1 MTTFAKKTLS
11 IQSKTLGTA
20 LVLGSALLSGSVL
33 AHNNSNSINI
43 SSDSCNMAFQ
53 NTVRIQP
60 HTLEIQTQNDQIM
73 RIEQD
78 GSLYINNEAISLNA
92 QEQETVESYAD
103 NLREQLPQVANIA
116 LEGVKIA
123 GIAIDEVGNAFG
135 LNSMDSMS
143 ELMDELSVEIHDQFY
158 QDGTFVMSQNG
169 FDSIDDTFGESF
181 ENKMEEAMQ
190 AAVMDSIGGLLVAL
204 GSELIGSGGDMDE
217 FENRMQNMGKQIEE
231 KVEFQ
236 AKNLEQKAEALCG
249 SMEKLAQQEDQLQE
263 FLPELKAYDLFAVN
277 H

>member
-1 MTTFAKKTLS
+1 MKTFTKKTLS
-11 IQSKTLGTA
+11 THSKTLGTA
-20 LVLGSALLSGSVL
+20 LILSSGLLSGSAL
-33 AHNNSNSINI
+33 AHNNLNSINI

-53 NTVRIQP
+53 HTVRIQP
-60 HTLEIQTQNDQIM
+60 NTLEIQTQNDHVM

-78 GSLYINNEAISLNA
+78 GTLYINDEAISLSS
-92 QEQETVESYAD
+92 QEQQTLENYAD
-103 NLREQLPQVANIA
+103 NLRQQLPQVANIA

-143 ELMDELSVEIHDQFY
+143 ELMEELSVKIHDQFY
-158 QDGTFVMSQNG
+158 QDGTFVMSQQG

-181 ENKMEEAMQ
+181 ESKMEEAMQ

-217 FENRMQNMGKQIEE
+217 FEKRMENMGKQIEQ
-231 KVEFQ
+231 KVALQ
-236 AKNLEQKAEALCG
+236 AKNLEQKAEAFCG
-249 SMEKLAQQEDQLQE
+249 SIEQLALQEDQLQE